1 MGAKELGMSWLHG
14 TTAGLCCI
22 MALLSFIR
30 RQWGAALHWF
40 GTGCYALTFA
50 IMSWA

>member
-1 MGAKELGMSWLHG
+1 MSWLHG
-14 TTAGLCCI
+14 TAASLSFICCI
-22 MALLSFIR
+22 MALLR

-50 IMSWA
+50 IMSRA